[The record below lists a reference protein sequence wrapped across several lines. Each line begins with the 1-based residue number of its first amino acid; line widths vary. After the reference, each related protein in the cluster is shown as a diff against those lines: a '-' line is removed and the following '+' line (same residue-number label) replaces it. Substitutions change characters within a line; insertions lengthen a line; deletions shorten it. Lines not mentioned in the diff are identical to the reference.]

1 MPTVYLGLG
10 TNIGYK
16 KENLTRAIELLSLAL
31 GRYTSLSS
39 FLETAPWGF
48 ESDNTFLNCVVSF
61 ETDLTP
67 QELLDTTEKIE
78 RELGRT
84 VKSNGGIYH
93 DRTIDIDILLY
104 GSEIIKTSRLTIPHP
119 LMHQRAFVLE
129 PLAEIASDLVHPTIG
144 KSIKQLANEQ
154 NNGKY

>member
-16 KENLTRAIELLSLAL
+16 KENLTRAIEALSLAL

-61 ETDLTP
+61 ETDLIP

-104 GSEIIKTSRLTIPHP
+104 GSEIIKTPRLTFPHP

-129 PLAEIASDLVHPTIG
+129 PLAEIAPDLMHPTIG

>member
-31 GRYTSLSS
+31 GHYTSLSS

-104 GSEIIKTSRLTIPHP
+104 GSDIIKTPRLTIPHP

>member
-16 KENLTRAIELLSLAL
+16 KENLTRAIERLSLAL

-104 GSEIIKTSRLTIPHP
+104 GSEIIKTPRLTIPHP

>member
-10 TNIGYK
+10 TNTGYK
-16 KENLTRAIELLSLAL
+16 KDNLTRAIELLSLAL

-61 ETDLTP
+61 ETDLMP
-67 QELLDTTEKIE
+67 QELLVTTEKIE

-104 GSEIIKTSRLTIPHP
+104 GSEIIKTPRLTIPHP

-129 PLAEIASDLVHPTIG
+129 PLAEIAPDLMHPTIG

>member
-104 GSEIIKTSRLTIPHP
+104 GSEIIKTPRLTIPHP

-129 PLAEIASDLVHPTIG
+129 PLAEIAADLVHPTIG
-144 KSIKQLANEQ
+144 KSIRQLANEQ

>member
-104 GSEIIKTSRLTIPHP
+104 GSEIIKTPRLTIPHP
-119 LMHQRAFVLE
+119 LMHQRDFVLE
-129 PLAEIASDLVHPTIG
+129 PLAEIAPSLMLPTIG
-144 KSIKQLANEQ
+144 RSIKQLANEQ